1 MESQLNCGFE
11 WPDMTTWTQLT
22 DVGNS
27 VVEIDLD
34 TIAYMYLNGPGT
46 EITFKTGKTLT
57 VRESPENI
65 ATPKKPRELAA

>member
-1 MESQLNCGFE
+1 
-11 WPDMTTWTQLT
+11 
-22 DVGNS
+22 
-27 VVEIDLD
+27 
-34 TIAYMYLNGPGT
+34 MYLNGPGT

>member
-1 MESQLNCGFE
+1 
-11 WPDMTTWTQLT
+11 MTTWTQLT
-22 DVGNS
+22 DVGNF

-57 VRESPENI
+57 VRESPEDI
-65 ATPKKPRELAA
+65 ATPKKPRELAS

>member
-1 MESQLNCGFE
+1 
-11 WPDMTTWTQLT
+11 MTTWTQLT

-46 EITFKTGKTLT
+46 EITFKTGMTLT
-57 VRESPENI
+57 VRESPEDI
-65 ATPKKPRELAA
+65 AMPKKPPELAA

>member
-1 MESQLNCGFE
+1 
-11 WPDMTTWTQLT
+11 MTTWTQLT

-34 TIAYMYLNGPGT
+34 TSAYMYLNGPGT

>member
-1 MESQLNCGFE
+1 MGSQLNYGFE

>member
-1 MESQLNCGFE
+1 MNYGFE
-11 WPDMTTWTQLT
+11 WPNMTTLKQLT
-22 DVGNS
+22 DAANS

-57 VRESPENI
+57 VRESPEDI
-65 ATPKKPRELAA
+65 AMPKKPRELAA